1 MIFVDTGF
9 FVALLCENDA
19 HHEDAKKAL
28 QAYRNLSP
36 RESFLTTNNV
46 VLETLTV
53 ARREGG
59 HAVAVAAGELLFSG
73 QMVSVYRTSEDD
85 ERAAFQ
91 YMKQHVDKRYSAI
104 DCLSFVVMLK
114 HGITE
119 AFTFDRRDF
128 SHRFIVKPDL
138 E

>member
-19 HHEDAKKAL
+19 HHDRAQRAL
-28 QAYRNLSP
+28 QAYRGRNLRQSL
-36 RESFLTTNNV
+36 LTTNNV
-46 VLETLTV
+46 LLETLTV
-53 ARREGG
+53 ARREAG
-59 HAVAVAAGELLFSG
+59 HQVAVQAGELLFSG
-73 QMVSVYRTSEDD
+73 KLASLYRTTEED
-85 ERAAFQ
+85 EQAAFG
-91 YMKQHVDKRYSAI
+91 YMKQHADKRYSAI

-114 HGITE
+114 LGINE
-119 AFTFDRRDF
+119 ALTFDRRDF

>member
-9 FVALLCENDA
+9 FVALLCERDA
-19 HHEDAKKAL
+19 HHQHAKSAL
-28 QAYRNLSP
+28 LAYQGLNL
-36 RESFLTTNNV
+36 RDTLLTTNNV

-53 ARREGG
+53 ARREAG
-59 HAVAVAAGELLFSG
+59 HAVAVRAGELLFSG
-73 QMVSVYRTSEDD
+73 KLVSIHRTTEED
-85 ERAAFQ
+85 ELAAFQ
-91 YMKQHVDKRYSAI
+91 YMKQHADKRYSAI

-114 HGITE
+114 LGIGE
-119 AFTFDRRDF
+119 ALTFDRRDF

>member
-19 HHEDAKKAL
+19 HHEQARKAL
-28 QAYRNLSP
+28 QAYKGLNL
-36 RESFLTTNNV
+36 RESLLTTNNV

-59 HAVAVAAGELLFSG
+59 HAVAVQAGELLFSG
-73 QMVSVYRTSEDD
+73 KLVTVYRTSGDD
-85 ERAAFQ
+85 ELAAFR
-91 YMKQHVDKRYSAI
+91 YLKQHADKRYSAT

-114 HGITE
+114 LGIAE

>member
-9 FVALLCENDA
+9 FVALLCANDA
-19 HHEDAKKAL
+19 HHERAKRAL
-28 QAYRNLSP
+28 QGYQGQNL
-36 RESFLTTNNV
+36 REALLTTNNV

-53 ARREGG
+53 ARREAG
-59 HAVAVAAGELLFSG
+59 HAVAVRAGELLFSG
-73 QMVSVYRTSEDD
+73 KLATVHRTTEDD
-85 ERAAFQ
+85 ELSAFQ
-91 YMKQHVDKRYSAI
+91 YMKQHADKRYSAI

-114 HGITE
+114 LGIGE
-119 AFTFDRRDF
+119 ALTFDRRDF

>member
-1 MIFVDTGF
+1 M
-9 FVALLCENDA
+9 
-19 HHEDAKKAL
+19 
-28 QAYRNLSP
+28 
-36 RESFLTTNNV
+36 
-46 VLETLTV
+46 
-53 ARREGG
+53 
-59 HAVAVAAGELLFSG
+59 AVAAGELLFSG